1 MKITILLSSLIAL
14 LLLNFSSA
22 TNHNNHFSR
31 GQDFTISTSSIYSP
45 GEDISLSVYSYSY
58 DSQDGKL
65 LKLNAEFRIYRITD
79 PERFFSNQSSTYG
92 LDLLGKDSSMLLSS
106 VREVKSFKKTFSP
119 KQTYGYLSIDEA
131 VKIDV
136 RDKGA
141 YIVRV
146 EAENMVAHCG
156 FIITDLSIIAKAGLN
171 TMIGYSAFRSSGIAA
186 TNSKMKFFIGA
197 EKVGEGIATDGSFFQ
212 NVVQTYESKTD
223 ELSRPLIIAEMG
235 DDIAVSDPYLF
246 FGYGDNRYD
255 IYMFTEQPVYRA
267 GSTVNFKGTIRK
279 RTDSGYENFP
289 DKEISVTVR
298 DVKGAEIYKE
308 LKRTND
314 NGSFD
319 GSLTLDEEAQ
329 TGDYSITAEI
339 VQGSNGST
347 SFTVEQFKKPEYKVS
362 VKTDKGQY
370 YGKDVLSATIKADY
384 FFGSPVTNA
393 NVEYSILRVRYYR
406 PWWMFSEYADWYRE
420 YYEEVEYNNS
430 GAELIFNGTGQIG
443 SDGKLEISYNI
454 NEEFKEQNE
463 FDWYRHYYGN
473 ADFRYI
479 VKATV
484 TDNARHAV
492 SGNSSAFVTR
502 GGFYISANSSSY
514 IYKPGETA
522 VININAADYSNKP
535 VQSNF
540 DAYIYQTNNSN
551 YKRENR
557 KLLEVIKGSTRD
569 DGKGTIV
576 YNIAANGSEGSYEVE
591 IKARD
596 DRSNEITSVAYFYV
610 SSGDY
615 SWLSTQGG
623 EMQIVV
629 DKESYVEGDVCRAV
643 IVGPVSNIDMF
654 VTTETDNILY
664 HNVSRL
670 NGNSVA
676 LEIPVTDKYMS
687 GFIIN
692 ANYVKDGLQQ
702 STSKRVAVIP
712 VKKLLTVEVEP
723 SLQIYKPKEEGALR
737 VRVIDNNGMPV
748 SDAEVSIGI
757 VDESIYSIK
766 EDKTQSIDKFF
777 YGKVRAGVSSGYDSK
792 RTSTGRARLMTI
804 FEKFKMKSLNKDR
817 LGILRGIVTD
827 ENNQP
832 VPKAMIVID
841 EIYYAGETGEDGT
854 FEFELPQGSYNIGVF
869 SYTSILSNKEV
880 DVEARETKSVSLRIN
895 SKDLVSNVEDFG
907 EGRNMEMDGAPV
919 PQETTLE
926 APRSDLKMMSKDK
939 SPGVGEQLIA
949 AEVRSDFRDAVMWS
963 PFTRTGSDGY
973 ADVLVKYPD
982 NLTSWRITSRV
993 ITRDTKVGQAT
1004 KTVITRKDLL
1014 VRLEA
1019 PRFMREKD
1027 EVTISAIVH
1036 NYLESEKRTK
1046 VSFRAENVS
1055 LVSGQAARE
1064 IVLKPD
1070 SEQRLDFVVKA
1081 DNPNGHAVL
1090 YAEALTNEESDAME
1104 IKVPLQATGL
1114 KLSKSIIADFADV
1127 SKTEFKTMEIPS
1139 GTDLRSSSMLVTID
1153 PSLASTILTSM
1164 DDLIGYPYGCVEQ
1177 TMSRFLPTVIVA
1189 NAFEKLNAPISE
1201 ITRTELPKMVN
1212 KGMSRLYSFQH
1223 SDGGWGWWEN
1233 DNSNPFMTAYV
1244 IYGLSIANETGY
1256 PVNKTSLG
1264 RGIGS
1269 IKNQFQSSGLENTT
1283 KAYMLY
1289 SLAIASKQDHEFV
1302 RDELDKL
1309 DKTELN
1315 NYARSLIAL
1324 TWKIIGENSRAKDAL
1339 ADLEKN
1345 VIKLQGEGAAY
1356 WDGKQFHYNWQDDK
1370 VQTTA
1375 MALKALVNIDEKSE
1389 LKDMVI
1395 RWLIMQRQGTSWRS
1409 TQETAIIIYSMVDY
1423 LKTSQELD
1431 PDYSLSVF
1439 VNDKNILQ
1447 KQMTKSDVF
1456 AKSETIKLEGKDLLP
1471 GTNNVRIEKSGKG
1484 KVYFTSTLNYY
1495 KPFDQVKAGEDGYR
1509 VEKEMFALNKYEE
1522 YGGDRITYKPV
1533 PFTGNIKSG
1542 EIMLVK
1548 VRVHSRDEN
1557 NNYFMLEDPLPSG
1570 VEYVK
1575 DDWSYPIEG
1584 DKNYQG
1590 YDRYYWRWW
1599 YADKDVRDDKVVFFA
1614 TYFGKGVYEFSYL
1627 MRAEIPGEYSINP
1640 AKGSLMYY
1648 PEVYGNTEGTKLKI
1662 FEN

>member
-1 MKITILLSSLIAL
+1 MKITILLSTLIAAL
-14 LLLNFSSA
+14 ILNFSSA
-22 TNHNNHFSR
+22 SIRNTQFSR
-31 GQDFTISTSSIYSP
+31 NQDFTISTSSVYSP
-45 GEDISLSVYSYSY
+45 GEDITLSVYSYSY
-58 DSQDGKL
+58 DSQDGKIK
-65 LKLNAEFRIYRITD
+65 KLDAEFRIYRITD
-79 PERFFSNQSSTYG
+79 PERFFSNQSSSYG

-106 VREVKSFKKTFSP
+106 VKEVKSFRKTLSP
-119 KQTYGYLSIDEA
+119 KETYGYSSIEDA
-131 VKIDV
+131 IKIDV
-136 RDKGA
+136 KDKGA
-141 YIVRV
+141 YLVRV

-156 FIITDLSIIAKAGLN
+156 FLVTDLSIIAKTGLN
-171 TMIGYSAFRSSGIAA
+171 TMIGYSAFRSSGNAA

-212 NVVQTYESKTD
+212 NVSQTFEPKSD
-223 ELSRPLIIAEMG
+223 DLSRPLIIALMG

-279 RTDSGYENFP
+279 RSDSGYENVP
-289 DKEISVTVR
+289 DKEIYVTVR

-319 GSLTLDEEAQ
+319 GTLTLDEEAQ
-329 TGDYSITAEI
+329 TGEYSITAEI
-339 VQGSNGST
+339 DRGSNGSA

-370 YGKDVLSATIKADY
+370 YGKDVLNATIEADY

-393 NVEYSILRVRYYR
+393 NVEYSILKVKYHR

-420 YYEEVEYNNS
+420 YYEEDEYNNS

-443 SDGKLEISYNI
+443 NDGKMEISYNI
-454 NEEFKEQNE
+454 NEEFKEREE
-463 FDWYRHYYGN
+463 FNWYRHYYGN
-473 ADFRYI
+473 DFRYI
-479 VKATV
+479 VQATV

-492 SGNSSAFVTR
+492 SGNASAFVTR
-502 GGFYISANSSSY
+502 GGFYISANSVSY

-522 VININAADYSNKP
+522 VINVNAADYSNKP
-535 VQSNF
+535 VQTQF
-540 DAYIYQTNNSN
+540 DAYVYLTNNN

-557 KLLEVIKGSTRD
+557 KLLEVINGNTRS
-569 DGKGTIV
+569 DGKGTV
-576 YNIAANGSEGSYEVE
+576 AYNIAGNGSEGTYEVE

-596 DRSNEITSVAYFYV
+596 DRSNEIISAAYFYV

-623 EMQIVV
+623 EMQIVA
-629 DKESYVEGDVCRAV
+629 DKESYIEGDICRAV
-643 IVGPVSNIDMF
+643 IVASVSNIDMF

-664 HNVSRL
+664 HNVTRL

-692 ANYVKDGLQQ
+692 ANYVKDGLHY

-723 SLQIYKPKEEGALR
+723 SLQIYKPKDEGALR
-737 VRVIDNNGMPV
+737 VRVLDNNGLPV

-792 RTSTGRARLMTI
+792 RTNTGRARLMTI
-804 FEKFKMKSLNKDR
+804 YEKFKMKSLNKGQ
-817 LGILRGIVTD
+817 LGTLRGTVID
-827 ENNQP
+827 EKNQP
-832 VPKAMIVID
+832 VPKAVIVID
-841 EIYYAGETGEDGT
+841 EIYYAGVTGEDGS
-854 FEFELPQGSYNIGVF
+854 FEFELPEGTYNVGVF
-869 SYTSILSNKEV
+869 SYVAILGNREV
-880 DVEARETKSVSLRIN
+880 DVEARETRSVSLRIN
-895 SKDLVSNVEDFG
+895 SKDHIPNVEDIG
-907 EGRNMEMDGAPV
+907 EGRTMEMDGAIV
-919 PQETTLE
+919 PQEISLE
-926 APRSDLKMMSKDK
+926 APRSELKMMAKDK
-939 SPGVGEQLIA
+939 SPGDGEQLVA

-963 PFTRTGSDGY
+963 PFTRTGYDGY
-973 ADVLVKYPD
+973 ADVMVKYPD

-993 ITRDTKVGQAT
+993 ITKDTKVGQAT

-1036 NYLESEKRTK
+1036 NYLQSEKRTK
-1046 VSFRAENVS
+1046 VSFRSENVS
-1055 LVSGQAARE
+1055 LVSGQATRE

-1081 DNPNGHAVL
+1081 DNPNGHAVVW
-1090 YAEALTNEESDAME
+1090 AEALTNEESDAME
-1104 IKVPLQATGL
+1104 IRVPLQATGL

-1127 SKTEFKTMEIPS
+1127 TKTEYKTMEIPS
-1139 GTDLRSSSMLVTID
+1139 GTDLRSSGMHVTID

-1189 NAFEKLNAPISE
+1189 NAFGKLNAPISE
-1201 ITRTELPKMVN
+1201 ATRTELPKMVN

-1269 IKNQFQSSGLENTT
+1269 IKNQLTSSGLENTT

-1289 SLAIASKQDHEFV
+1289 SLAIASKPDHELV
-1302 RDELDKL
+1302 RDELSKL

-1315 NYARSLIAL
+1315 NYAKSLIAL
-1324 TWKIIGENSRAKDAL
+1324 TWKIIGDNSRAKEAL

-1356 WDGKQFHYNWQDDK
+1356 WEGKQFHYNWQDDK

-1375 MALKALVNIDEKSE
+1375 MALKAFVNIDEKSE

-1456 AKSETIKLEGKDLLP
+1456 AKSETIKLDGKDLLP
-1471 GTNNVRIEKSGKG
+1471 GTNNIRIEKSGKG
-1484 KVYFTSTLNYY
+1484 KVYFASTLNYY
-1495 KPFDQVKAGEDGYR
+1495 KPFDQVKSEEDGYR
-1509 VEKEMFALNKYEE
+1509 VEKEMFVLNKYEE
-1522 YGGDRITYKPV
+1522 YGGDKITYKPL
-1533 PFTGNIKSG
+1533 PFTGTIKSG
-1542 EIMLVK
+1542 EVMLVK
-1548 VRVHSRDEN
+1548 VRVHSKDDN

-1570 VEYVK
+1570 VEIVK
-1575 DDWSYPIEG
+1575 DDWTYPIEN
-1584 DKNYQG
+1584 DNNYQG

-1614 TYFGKGVYEFSYL
+1614 TSFGKGVFEFSYL
-1627 MRAEIPGEYSINP
+1627 MRAEIPGDYSVNP

-1662 FEN
+1662 IEN

>member
-255 IYMFTEQPVYRA
+255 IYIFTEQPVYRA

-430 GAELIFNGTGQIG
+430 GAELIFNGTGQID

-479 VKATV
+479 VNATV

-492 SGNSSAFVTR
+492 SGNASVFVTR

-629 DKESYVEGDVCRAV
+629 DKESYVGGDVCRAV

-676 LEIPVTDKYMS
+676 LEIPVTENYMS
-687 GFIIN
+687 GFVIS

-993 ITRDTKVGQAT
+993 ITKDTKVGQAT

-1055 LVSGQAARE
+1055 LVSGQATRE

-1139 GTDLRSSSMLVTID
+1139 GTDLRSSSMHVTID

-1201 ITRTELPKMVN
+1201 VTRTELPKMVN

-1302 RDELDKL
+1302 KDELNKL

-1456 AKSETIKLEGKDLLP
+1456 AKSETIKLEGKDLLS

-1495 KPFDQVKAGEDGYR
+1495 KPFDQVKAEEDGYR
-1509 VEKEMFALNKYEE
+1509 VEKEMFVLNKYEE

-1533 PFTGNIKSG
+1533 PFTGSIKSG

-1548 VRVHSRDEN
+1548 VRVHSRDDN

-1575 DDWSYPIEG
+1575 NDWSYPIEG

-1627 MRAEIPGEYSINP
+1627 MRAEIPGGYSINP

-1662 FEN
+1662 LEN

>member
-629 DKESYVEGDVCRAV
+629 DKESYVEGDVCRAA

-1055 LVSGQAARE
+1055 LVSGQATRE

-1201 ITRTELPKMVN
+1201 VTKTELPKMVN

-1302 RDELDKL
+1302 RDELNKL

-1447 KQMTKSDVF
+1447 KQITKSDVF
-1456 AKSETIKLEGKDLLP
+1456 AKSETIKLEGKDLLS

-1495 KPFDQVKAGEDGYR
+1495 KPFDQVKAEEDGYR
-1509 VEKEMFALNKYEE
+1509 VEKEMFVLNKYEE

-1533 PFTGNIKSG
+1533 PFTGSIKSG